1 VLNISQA
8 MTELNKDSLPRH
20 LAIIMDG
27 NGRWAKSR
35 GLPRIEGHRR
45 GSKSVRDIVTSCRE
59 IGIKVLTLF
68 AFSSQNWRRPALE
81 VNSLMSLLSFYVKN
95 ERKSILDNGIRLL
108 TIGETSLLPEP
119 SRSLLSKLV
128 KDSENNKDMV
138 LCLSLSYGGREE
150 IVNMAKNL
158 CLKVSSG
165 EIDPSA
171 VDMDVVNDHM
181 WSSPLGPVDLMIR
194 TSGELRISN
203 FLLWSLA
210 YSELYFTDLAWPD
223 FDEKA
228 LIDALKSYAER
239 DRRFGAVL

>member
-1 VLNISQA
+1 
-8 MTELNKDSLPRH
+8 MTLIMTDLNKDNLPRH

-27 NGRWAKSR
+27 NGRWAKAR

-45 GSKSVRDIVTSCRE
+45 GAISVRDIVTACRE

-68 AFSSQNWRRPALE
+68 AFSSQNWCRPALE

-95 ERKSILDNGIRLL
+95 ERKTILSNGIRLL
-108 TIGETSLLPEP
+108 TIGETSLLPDP
-119 SRSLLSKLV
+119 SRSLLNDLV
-128 KDSENNKDMV
+128 RDSSDNKDMI

-158 CLKVSSG
+158 ALKASTG
-165 EIDPSA
+165 EIDPTKI
-171 VDMDVVNDHM
+171 DMETVNRHM
-181 WSSPLGPVDLMIR
+181 WSFPLGPVDLMIR

-223 FDEKA
+223 FDKNA
-228 LIDALKSYAER
+228 LVEALKSYESR
-239 DRRFGAVL
+239 NRRFGAIL

>member
-1 VLNISQA
+1 
-8 MTELNKDSLPRH
+8 MTDLNKDSLPRH

-45 GSKSVRDIVTSCRE
+45 GSKSVRDIVTACRE

-68 AFSSQNWRRPALE
+68 AFSSQNWCRPALE
-81 VNSLMSLLSFYVKN
+81 VNSLMSLLSFYVKH
-95 ERKSILDNGIRLL
+95 ERKTIIENGIRLM

-119 SRSLLSKLV
+119 SRSLLASLV
-128 KDSENNKDMV
+128 KDSQNNSGMI

-158 CLKVSSG
+158 SYKVAKG
-165 EIDPSA
+165 EIDPSDI
-171 VDMDVVNDHM
+171 DMDVVNDFM

-223 FDEKA
+223 FDKHA
-228 LIDALKSYAER
+228 LVSALKSYEKR
-239 DRRFGAVL
+239 NRRFGAVL